1 MGNDMRRNS
10 RIGLLMSAAVL
21 AGLSCASAQEKKVR
35 LATDGNYPPFNFT
48 DPSGKVVGFEVDLAG
63 ELCKRAKLSCD
74 WVTQSFDGM
83 IPGLN
88 ASRFDAI
95 MASLSITEKRAE
107 SIDFSLPYYAG
118 PTQFVAAAGSA
129 ISRMEAGRGQTLD
142 LREMTEEK
150 KKVLAEIAA
159 ALAKATVGV
168 ERASTHATF
177 MQQLFPDVK
186 VRIYDKEESLYLDLV
201 SGRIDMVVSGFSPIR
216 SFIERQKKENRDF
229 VVFGPALRGGALG
242 KGVALGFR
250 KNEKELRELL
260 NRAITEATQ
269 DGTVTRLTQK
279 WMGFDGAVRPVA
291 ANP

>member
-1 MGNDMRRNS
+1 MRRNS
-10 RIGLLMSAAVL
+10 RIGLLMSAAIL
-21 AGLSCASAQEKKVR
+21 AGLSNASAQERKVR

-48 DPSGKVVGFEVDLAG
+48 DPSGKVIGFEVDLAG
-63 ELCKRAKLSCD
+63 ELCKRARLSCD
-74 WVTQSFDGM
+74 WVKQSFDGM

-107 SIDFSLPYYAG
+107 SIDFSLPYYGG

-129 ISRMEAGRGQTLD
+129 ISKMDAGKGRTLD
-142 LREMTEEK
+142 LLEMTEDK
-150 KKVLAEIAA
+150 KKTLAEIAKS
-159 ALAKATVGV
+159 LASATVGV

-177 MQQLFPDVK
+177 MQQLFPEVK
-186 VRIYDKEESLYLDLV
+186 VRIYDKEENLYLDLV

-216 SFIERQKKENRDF
+216 NFIERQKKESRDF

-250 KNEKELRELL
+250 KNEKELRELFD
-260 NRAITEATQ
+260 RAIAEATQ